1 MELVIVERV
10 YTSPLTDEKVQDLR
24 RRVGP
29 CFDIRRIT
37 WQRTYFSRDRMRS
50 ICLYRAPDA
59 STVRD
64 VHDQEGVP
72 YVRIWSADEVNEL
85 PPLA

>member
-1 MELVIVERV
+1 MGLAPRCRRRWRTVR
-10 YTSPLTDEKVQDLR
+10 PPQFDLR

-29 CFDIRRIT
+29 CFEIRRIT
-37 WQRTYFSRDRMRS
+37 WQRTYFSRDRMRT
-50 ICLYRAPDA
+50 ICLYQAPDA

-72 YVRIWSADEVNEL
+72 YERIWSASEVNEL
-85 PPLA
+85 PAV